1 MAKIISYLALIVVV
15 LIYMADCRICKN
27 VGEECGSNNDCT
39 SGNCQERRCEEKVD
53 TRKNTLRGSHQL
65 LLNDIKP
72 NPDVNTRSGVLSE
85 GHWPNATVPYELD
98 PDFTLEQKEM
108 ILETF
113 YTIESYTCVTF
124 VERSNEEDY
133 VIVMLGETGDCDSYV
148 GKIGGAQTLTLS
160 VNLTEDGW
168 TCLQDKIIMQETLHT
183 LGFEHEHNRY
193 DRDDY
198 ITLNWDN
205 IACDSRRNFEK
216 REYNSTTFDLPYD
229 YVSVLHYSNNE
240 GGIDPD
246 VPVLIPKPNY
256 GFQIG
261 NEELSELDV
270 LKINRMYNCSSP
282 YS

>member
-1 MAKIISYLALIVVV
+1 MIALRVI
-15 LIYMADCRICKN
+15 AR
-27 VGEECGSNNDCT
+27 NDAVK
-39 SGNCQERRCEEKVD
+39 RRHPLGK
-53 TRKNTLRGSHQL
+53 TLRGSHQL

-72 NPDVNTRSGVLSE
+72 HPDANTRSGVLSE

-98 PDFTLEQKEM
+98 PDFTLEQQVM
-108 ILETF
+108 ILANF
-113 YTIESYTCVTF
+113 YTIESNTCVKF
-124 VERSNEEDY
+124 VERSNETDY
-133 VIVMLGETGDCDSYV
+133 VFVLRGVTGECNSYV

-160 VNLTEDGW
+160 VNLTEDEW
-168 TCLQDKIIMQETLHT
+168 SCFKNQIILHETLHA
-183 LGFEHEHNRY
+183 LGFEHEQNRY

-205 IACDSRRNFEK
+205 IPCDSRWNFEK
-216 REYNSTTFDLPYD
+216 EDFNSTTTFDLPYD
-229 YVSVLHYSNNE
+229 YVSVMHYSNNV

-261 NEELSELDV
+261 NEGLGVLDV
-270 LKINRMYNCSSP
+270 LRINRMYNCSSP